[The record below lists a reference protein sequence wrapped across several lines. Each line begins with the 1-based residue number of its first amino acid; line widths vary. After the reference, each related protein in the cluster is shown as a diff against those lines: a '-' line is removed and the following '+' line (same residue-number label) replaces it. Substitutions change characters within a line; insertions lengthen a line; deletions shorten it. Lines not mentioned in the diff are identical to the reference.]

1 MTPSGCR
8 VADRRAL
15 IAAAFAA
22 LAAPALA
29 QTYPDR
35 PVRVIV
41 PFAPG
46 GNVDKIARLL
56 TPIWSERLRQPFVVE
71 NRAGAGGSLGAAVV
85 AQARADGHTLL
96 VGSDGAL
103 LLDPNRPGSVIDPRQ
118 VFAPIGLLSR
128 SHSAV
133 LVSADSPLRSVA
145 DLVALARARPRQV
158 SAGHPGV
165 GTAGQTAIRQLN
177 RAADIEL
184 LEVPYRGGAEA
195 LSDVL
200 GGNIDTLFTELSTV
214 LSLALG
220 GRGRVLAVASAS
232 RVAAL
237 PDAPR
242 FADAGYPSILAGAF
256 VGLVAPLA
264 TSPTVIER
272 LSAALIASVS
282 ARGMAEEYARL
293 AIEPPSA
300 EQATPQGFA
309 AFLGE
314 RLAAGP

>member
-1 MTPSGCR
+1 M
-8 VADRRAL
+8 VERRAL
-15 IAAAFAA
+15 IATALGA

-46 GNVDKIARLL
+46 GNVDKIARMLA
-56 TPIWSERLRQPFVVE
+56 PIWAEKLRQPFVVE

-85 AQARADGHTLL
+85 AQARPDGHTLL
-96 VGSDGAL
+96 AGSDGAL
-103 LLDPNRPGSVIDPRQ
+103 LLDPARPGSVVDPRQ
-118 VFAPIGLLSR
+118 VFATIGLMSR

-133 LVSADSPLRSVA
+133 LVSADSPLRSIA
-145 DLVALARARPRQV
+145 DLVAHARARPRQV

-165 GTAGQTAIRQLN
+165 GTAGQSAIRQLN
-177 RAADIEL
+177 RAAGIEL

-214 LSLALG
+214 LSLAQG
-220 GRGRVLAVASAS
+220 GRGRVLAIASAT

-242 FADAGYPSILAGAF
+242 FADAGFPGILAGAF

-264 TSPTVIER
+264 TPSTVVDR
-272 LSAALIASVS
+272 LAVTLAESVS
-282 ARGMAEEYARL
+282 ATGMAEEYARL
-293 AIEPPSA
+293 AIEPPST

-314 RLAAGP
+314 RLAVGL